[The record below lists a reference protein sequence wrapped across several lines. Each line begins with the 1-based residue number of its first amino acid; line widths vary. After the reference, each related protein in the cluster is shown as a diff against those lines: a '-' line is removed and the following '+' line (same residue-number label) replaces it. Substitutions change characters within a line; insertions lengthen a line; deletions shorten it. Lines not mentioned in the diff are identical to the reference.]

1 MKSLKKIVVML
12 ALTGALPALSYAQ
25 QYTAVETAEMGVEKL
40 LSTVQESRSLFLT
53 DRDSYFAAIEEVL
66 NTIVDF
72 NAVAEVVMNRYAA
85 SASDAQKQ
93 RFADILKETL
103 TRFYGASLVA
113 YEGQELAFL
122 PSNNPDAD
130 PRADTVVGMELRGG
144 DSNLRLQYQ
153 MFLNENDEWKLKNL
167 SLAGIN
173 LGRQYFTQFS
183 ALMGQNNNDIDAVL
197 DGWK

>member
-1 MKSLKKIVVML
+1 MKSLNKTIF
-12 ALTGALPALSYAQ
+12 ALLFLGLLPALSYGQ
-25 QYTAVETAEMGVEKL
+25 ERTAAETAELGVEAL
-40 LSTVQESRSLFLT
+40 LDAVQESRSLFLS
-53 DRDSYFAAIEEVL
+53 DRESYFAAIEEVL
-66 NTIVDF
+66 DSFVDF

-85 SASDAQKQ
+85 SASDAQKD
-93 RFADILKETL
+93 RFANILKTTL
-103 TRFYGASLVA
+103 TRFYGASLVS
-113 YEGQELAFL
+113 YEGQELVFL
-122 PSNNPDAD
+122 PANNASAD

-144 DSNLRLQYQ
+144 DSDLRLQYQ

-197 DGWK
+197 DNWK